1 MKKCWFHSMLSN
13 VELEYRCRLSKSMD
27 NLGPLENTSV
37 SEDPILNDT
46 EKNTY
51 NWSHSDSSNV
61 DHLVG
66 VRDI

>member
-1 MKKCWFHSMLSN
+1 MLSN

-51 NWSHSDSSNV
+51 N
-61 DHLVG
+61 
-66 VRDI
+66 